1 MDNRITGMT
10 GGQPN
15 PGVPKEGKSL
25 EFNTNLK
32 KIKPSGIRKLFDL
45 AQDKKDL
52 VSFGIG
58 EPDFIT
64 PAHIRK
70 AAKKALDEGYTHY
83 TPNLGFPELREA
95 LSDKL
100 KQKNKISVT
109 PEEVI
114 VTSGGTEALFFSF
127 YTLINPGEEI
137 IIPDPGF
144 VAYESQV
151 FLAGGMPVYFP
162 LRGENNFHPDLEE
175 LKSCITLKT
184 KAILLNSPSNP
195 TGAAFDK
202 KELLAIAQLA
212 QEKDIFIISDE
223 LYEDIIYDGKRH
235 ISIASLPGMKERT
248 VSIFGFSKSYA
259 MTGWRLAYLAT
270 EANLVKE
277 MTKLL
282 QNTAVCANAI
292 AQRAGLAAIQ
302 GSQDC
307 VKEMFNAYNERRNV
321 LTKRL
326 NEIQGLSCHIPE
338 GTFYAFVN
346 IKETGMTAE
355 ELSMYLLEK
364 YKVVTVPGTA
374 FGKQG
379 EGYIRL
385 SFATSLEDIKEGIER
400 IKKGIEKIN

>member
-1 MDNRITGMT
+1 
-10 GGQPN
+10 
-15 PGVPKEGKSL
+15 L
-25 EFNTNLK
+25 EFNANLK

-45 AQDKKDL
+45 AQGKKDL

-64 PAHIRK
+64 PTHIRE
-70 AAKKALDEGYTHY
+70 AAKKAIDEGYTRY
-83 TPNLGFPELREA
+83 TPNLGFPEFRKA
-95 LSDKL
+95 LAIKL
-100 KQKNKISVT
+100 NQKNKISVT
-109 PEEVI
+109 PEEVV

-127 YTLINPGEEI
+127 YTLLNPGDEV

-144 VAYESQV
+144 VTYESQIY
-151 FLAGGMPVYFP
+151 FAGGTPVNFT

-175 LKSCITLKT
+175 LKNCVTSKT

-195 TGAAFDK
+195 TGAAFSED
-202 KELLAIAQLA
+202 ELSAIAQLA
-212 QEKDIFIISDE
+212 QEKNLIVISDE
-223 LYEDIIYDGKRH
+223 LYEDIVYDGREH
-235 ISIASLPGMKERT
+235 FSIASLPGMKERT
-248 VSIFGFSKSYA
+248 ISIFGFSKSYA

-277 MTKLL
+277 MAKLL
-282 QNTAVCANAI
+282 QNTAVCANSV

-307 VKEMFNAYNERRNV
+307 IKEMFTAYNERRNV
-321 LTKRL
+321 LAKGL
-326 NEIQGLSCHIPE
+326 NEIQGLSCYAPE

-346 IKETGMTAE
+346 IKETGMASE
-355 ELSMYLLEK
+355 ELSMYLLEEC
-364 YKVVTVPGTA
+364 KVVTVPGTA
-374 FGKQG
+374 FGRQG

-385 SFATSLEDIKEGIER
+385 SFATSLDMVKEGIAR